1 MSTLTPPTTLTAARQ
16 LRLLP
21 RPSVPGF
28 NFDFYLDRHTGFA
41 FVPNC
46 LFGGQQHSFPGNLK
60 GFCGLVTALLSRSSL
75 RGHVGEN
82 MSTASGS
89 VPYSNSTPSL
99 SPLPSTN
106 SCHSSTSSCTS
117 YKQRCKLQVL
127 KARASCAGIKT
138 FLPLFAV
145 FSKRNQYLNKKNISQ
160 MKYMFS

>member
-1 MSTLTPPTTLTAARQ
+1 MRTTSNSMSTLTPPTTLTAARQ
-16 LRLLP
+16 LRVLR

-75 RGHVGEN
+75 RGHVGKN

-89 VPYSNSTPSL
+89 VLFQLNTVVFAL
-99 SPLPSTN
+99 AF
-106 SCHSSTSSCTS
+106 H
-117 YKQRCKLQVL
+117 Q
-127 KARASCAGIKT
+127 
-138 FLPLFAV
+138 FLPLFHIVMYKLQAKV
-145 FSKRNQYLNKKNISQ
+145 QVTSAESKSFVCWN
-160 MKYMFS
+160 